1 MRRPWA
7 LLGVVMLTGVII
19 GVLLIGVRL
28 SVVDASRSNPLLEPT
43 ERTIPI
49 YEDVYGKPIIEEVYD
64 P

>member
-1 MRRPWA
+1 MRRSWS

-19 GVLLIGVRL
+19 GLLLVGVRL
-28 SVVDASRSNPLLEPT
+28 SVVDASRSNPLHEHT

-49 YEDVYGKPIIEEVYD
+49 YEDVYGKPIMEEVYE